1 MYQQEYPQF
10 FRRND
15 IIFLC
20 KITCLC
26 LSIPTYSGL
35 VFMFRSFE
43 ISAMKTKLSTG
54 SFVRTDSVGN
64 DGTDSAGVARIG
76 EQQW

>member
-15 IIFLC
+15 IIFYA
-20 KITCLC
+20 KLC

-43 ISAMKTKLSTG
+43 IQASKTKLSTG